1 MSAEMEPAGTMV
13 PINSRTIGGKRR
25 PARPCPHD
33 NVPNQLPPRP
43 HGFVNR
49 STELSVISDKV
60 RTTRD
65 SRARVIVLSGLGGVG
80 KTAAV
85 LEWAHRHVE
94 RFTEGQLYVDLAD
107 YRRPGGVEL
116 SEVLGC
122 FLRALGVRED
132 YVPSSFPERAALF
145 RSRTLVQRLLVV
157 LENADQAAQVR
168 PLIPGSAESVV
179 LVTSRRR
186 LGGLIT
192 EGAEFVDVAPL
203 NVSDS
208 KLLISR
214 MLPEAH
220 GRDQD
225 AVGDLAELCGG
236 LPLALCIAGAQLA
249 VHKQWS
255 IPRLVRYLTGDRQRL
270 DRLSFDGEDGVR
282 SMFDAAY
289 CALPAAAQRMYRLLG
304 LLPSTRFSLEVASA
318 TAGMTVS
325 DADGALDSLLTANL
339 LEESGDD
346 HYRFHDLVHIHAR
359 TRAEQDEPVNA
370 RNSARLRMVEWYAI
384 AAAAADRA
392 VMGDGRWRVGN
403 YTRHASDPEFDKQ
416 SAMAWFLGE
425 QANLLGAVHEA
436 WRQESFTTVWS
447 LCESLWAYYY
457 NMKVYS
463 DWIET
468 HQLGTQAAH
477 RSENGPAEA
486 RIRNQLAR
494 AYIELRDFQSADE
507 QLTAAVSVAKDD
519 IRSLAVVH
527 ESRGLLFGAL
537 HRYAESEENLRRARE
552 LNEQLGSERG
562 VVIQTYQLG
571 DMLVRSGR
579 TADGLRTLTEAMAD
593 AERIKDDMCAAKVR
607 IALGSAYEHLC
618 RFNDARMV
626 LSPAIRS
633 TRKSK
638 LPVKEAQALEILVR
652 IAKQENDRVLL
663 FDTARRL
670 VELYETTGS
679 PLVNV
684 ARSLL
689 EDESS

>member
-1 MSAEMEPAGTMV
+1 M
-13 PINSRTIGGKRR
+13 
-25 PARPCPHD
+25 
-33 NVPNQLPPRP
+33 
-43 HGFVNR
+43 NR

-85 LEWAHRHVE
+85 LEWAHRHIE

-116 SEVLGC
+116 AEVLGG
-122 FLRALGVRED
+122 FLRALGVGEA

-145 RSRTLVQRLLVV
+145 RSRTLAQRLLVV

-168 PLIPGSAESVV
+168 PLIPGSADSVV

-208 KLLISR
+208 KLLITR
-214 MLPEAH
+214 MLPETH
-220 GRDQD
+220 TRNQD
-225 AVGDLAELCGG
+225 AVSDLAELCGG
-236 LPLALCIAGAQLA
+236 FPLALCIAGAQLA

-289 CALPAAAQRMYRLLG
+289 CTLPVTAQRMYRLLG
-304 LLPSTRFSLEVASA
+304 LHPSNRFSLEAASA
-318 TAGMTVS
+318 TVGITVA
-325 DADGALDSLLTANL
+325 DADEVLDALLTANL
-339 LEESGDD
+339 LEELGDD
-346 HYRFHDLVHIHAR
+346 YYQFHDLVRIHAR
-359 TRAEQDEPVNA
+359 AMAEQDESVDA
-370 RNSARLRMVEWYAI
+370 RNSARLRMAEWYAT
-384 AAAAADRA
+384 AAAVADRA
-392 VMGDGRWRVGN
+392 VMGNGRWRLGSH
-403 YTRHASDPEFDKQ
+403 TPRASDPVFDKQ

-468 HQLGTQAAH
+468 HQLGTLAAH
-477 RSENGPAEA
+477 RCENGPAEA

-507 QLTAAVSVAKDD
+507 QLTAAVSVADED

-537 HRYAESEENLRRARE
+537 QRFAESEESLRRARE
-552 LNEQLGSERG
+552 LNVQLGSERG

-571 DMLVRSGR
+571 DMLVRAGR
-579 TADGLRTLTEAMAD
+579 TADGLRTLTEAMTD

-618 RFNDARMV
+618 RFKDARMV
-626 LSPAIRS
+626 LVPAVRS
-633 TRKSK
+633 TRQSK

-652 IAKQENDRVLL
+652 IARQEGDRALL
-663 FDTARRL
+663 LDSARRL

-689 EDESS
+689 EGESP